1 MNEGLGIAEKAKVD
15 LLDMDAFMDLALS
28 SEDEAV
34 KRALESQS
42 EKPTKSY

>member
-1 MNEGLGIAEKAKVD
+1 MDDGLGIAEKAKID
-15 LLDMDAFMDLALS
+15 LVDMDAFMDLALS

-34 KRALESQS
+34 KLALESQS